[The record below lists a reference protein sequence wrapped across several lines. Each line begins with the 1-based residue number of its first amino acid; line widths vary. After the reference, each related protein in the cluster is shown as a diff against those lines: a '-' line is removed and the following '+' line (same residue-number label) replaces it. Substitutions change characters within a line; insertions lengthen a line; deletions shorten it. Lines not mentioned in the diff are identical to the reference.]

1 MELKVSACHSA
12 GFHGVGVQKGLA
24 HGWGGAIFSGSGV
37 RVQR

>member
-24 HGWGGAIFSGSGV
+24 HGWGGGYF
-37 RVQR
+37 